1 MTDTQLRKMHD
12 RATRGE
18 HLTAEEQAA
27 LEAWYFQQDQA
38 ESQLLL
44 DHAQPESLV
53 HLHAQVAGVAAQ
65 LEMVTQHIREVL
77 ETNDKVR
84 REIALL
90 QQQLVQ
96 QPADRAA

>member
-1 MTDTQLRKMHD
+1 MTDAQLRNVHD

-18 HLTAEEQAA
+18 HLTTEEQAA
-27 LEAWYFQQDQA
+27 LETWYLQQDQA

-44 DHAQPESLV
+44 DRAQSEPLV
-53 HLHAQVAGVAAQ
+53 QLRAQVAATAAQ
-65 LEMVTQHIREVL
+65 LEIVTQHIREVL

-90 QQQLVQ
+90 QRQLVQ